1 MLRVASSHIDISVL
15 GNRAIVEGAF
25 ILKMSL
31 CLNGRCYDFAKS
43 AVASQEQILEA
54 CAKIAKQIKSD
65 FNGKLSPEKPL
76 ILICVLKGS
85 YLFTAD
91 LSRALNDAGVPNVVE
106 FICVSSYGSHTVSSG
121 EVRMLLDLRNSIIGK
136 HCLIVEDILDSART
150 LDFLY
155 KVFMTRSPASLK
167 TCVLLDKPE
176 GRKLRFD
183 ADYVCFTIANEFVVG
198 YGLDYNER
206 YRDLRD
212 ILVLKPEVYE
222 IKMASEMHKLPSK
235 M

>member
-1 MLRVASSHIDISVL
+1 MTVSA
-15 GNRAIVEGAF
+15 
-25 ILKMSL
+25 
-31 CLNGRCYDFAKS
+31 NGRTYPFATKF
-43 AVASQEQILEA
+43 VASQEQILD
-54 CAKIAKQIKSD
+54 KIKEIAGRIALDYADKVTDS
-65 FNGKLSPEKPL
+65 SPL

-91 LSRALNDAGVPNVVE
+91 LARGLQDAGVPTVVE
-106 FICVSSYGSHTVSSG
+106 FICVSSYGNNTVSSG

-155 KVFMTRSPASLK
+155 KIFQTRSPASLK

-176 GRKLRFD
+176 GRKLHF
-183 ADYVCFTIANEFVVG
+183 AASYVLFQIANEFVVG
-198 YGLDYNER
+198 YGLDYGEKF
-206 YRDLRD
+206 RDLRD
-212 ILVLKPEVYE
+212 IVVLKPEVYE
-222 IKMASEMHKLPSK
+222 MKKAEQMHMLPPSK